1 MLDTSQEV
9 AALLAEYGCIGK
21 PLPDLINVELL
32 QTASPVKNLVVKN
45 LSLKK

>member
-1 MLDTSQEV
+1 MLD
-9 AALLAEYGCIGK
+9 GK
-21 PLPDLINVELL
+21 IQSTVVVVVQRKIRTHL